1 MLPTY
6 QDRHPSPAAED
17 DRPVDPEEPLV
28 LWTTVL
34 ILVVAV
40 VLVGAVL
47 VINA

>member
-1 MLPTY
+1 MLPTD
-6 QDRHPSPAAED
+6 QDHRPSPAAED

-40 VLVGAVL
+40 VLVAAVL